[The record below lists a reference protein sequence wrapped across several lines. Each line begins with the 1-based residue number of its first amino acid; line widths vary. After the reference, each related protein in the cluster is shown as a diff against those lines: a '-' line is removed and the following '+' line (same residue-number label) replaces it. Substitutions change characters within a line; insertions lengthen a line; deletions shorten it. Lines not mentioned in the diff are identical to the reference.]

1 MLSFNERVK
10 EDTGMR
16 VIDLLP
22 KKVKR
27 MIYRHQHQD
36 KYKAALLMMKALRKD
51 PDVISRGLSKQRIQ
65 DIAADHF
72 GLDHREFAK
81 VLDRKTRY
89 EEKTPA
95 RPQDDD
101 SGWVEEFIT
110 EAFSI
115 EYTGPDDIKHI
126 PYSKEQLADIKKL
139 YTDTIK
145 LHSTPLIFDT
155 SASLSK
161 KGVPDGKIKVQTAI
175 FKNIKPAD
183 YPSLVGPSGY
193 ADWSTGELKDEFK
206 GSLLMKGTGSGGD
219 KKAEVLKMFGIKNNT
234 DFLEFFQAIGL
245 FIPNK
250 LTPSKFK
257 EQLLAMEGTISGDF
271 AIIKF
276 VPKWKE
282 FVTYLD
288 ADKEIGADV
297 VSLVNGSYFWR
308 KDAGVTKPYV
318 IWDGIKNYYGLMR
331 NKEGIEGVIKDNT
344 ADCVLIDGTYAELVK
359 ALQSDI
365 QISTDEDTG
374 RLTCGDVSWYQ
385 ISLKLGEGSA
395 RLGKITKL
403 LTGAY
408 PVDGEVQNTLARAG
422 IDPSWF
428 KEDTW
433 TNFEFEQLLLEGFFG
448 DTVGKMKKLGGDM
461 YNKFKDAAMAILEY
475 WKKLQGFMKK
485 LVKFH
490 ESKTMKEIQK
500 ITRGS
505 KFLKEE
511 ILNEDVMNEMSQN
524 AMFKAIVN
532 DKGKRSPNTKF
543 NNLLNKRFNDIA
555 KNKDSEYISVKFEKA
570 NLEIEDET
578 INFLVGN
585 AISFPIIQAIID
597 DVKKN
602 GIGVVNN
609 LVKTMS
615 MGDTNMPVVK
625 VYGNPSKADTEVI
638 TVGKLT
644 QINPTVDDKQLKVL
658 KVSIVPH
665 RTHKKYWVINCYI
678 FAELDGEVAKYHQVA
693 FKKSGESSFNFNIEG
708 TATVPENKIKGFS

>member
-1 MLSFNERVK
+1 MLSFNQKVQ

-27 MIYRHQHQD
+27 MIYRHQHKD

-51 PDVISRGLSKQRIQ
+51 PDVISRGLSKQKIQ

-72 GLDHREFAK
+72 SLDHREFAK

-89 EEKTPA
+89 EEKTPHK
-95 RPQDDD
+95 DDD
-101 SGWVEEFIT
+101 SGWVEEYIT
-110 EAFSI
+110 EAMELKEAYSI
-115 EYTGPDDIKHI
+115 EYTKPADIKHI
-126 PYSKEQLADIKKL
+126 PYSSDQLDDIDKL
-139 YTDTIK
+139 YKKT
-145 LHSTPLIFDT
+145 LPMSSSPLIFDT
-155 SASLSK
+155 SSSVSK
-161 KGVPDGKIKVQTAI
+161 KGIPDGKIKVQTAI

-183 YPSLVGPSGY
+183 YPTLVGPSG
-193 ADWSTGELKDEFK
+193 K
-206 GSLLMKGTGSGGD
+206 GTLLIKGTGSGGD
-219 KKAEVLKMFGIKNNT
+219 KKAEVLKMFGIKTNT

-271 AIIKF
+271 KIIKF
-276 VPKWKE
+276 IPKWKE
-282 FVTYLD
+282 FVIYLD
-288 ADKEIGADV
+288 ADKDIGADV
-297 VSLVNGSYFWR
+297 ISLVNGSYFWR
-308 KDAGVTKPYV
+308 KQEKITKPYV
-318 IWDGIKNYYGLMR
+318 IWDGIKTYYNLMEK
-331 NKEGIEGVIKDNT
+331 KEGIEGTIKRNT
-344 ADCVLIDGTYAELVK
+344 ADCVLIDGTYAELEK
-359 ALQSDI
+359 ALGSDT
-365 QISTDEDTG
+365 QITTDEDTG

-422 IDPSWF
+422 IDKTWF

-433 TNFEFEQLLLEGFFG
+433 TNFEFEQLLVEGFFG
-448 DTVGKMKKLGGDM
+448 DTVAKMKKLGGDM
-461 YNKFKDAAMAILEY
+461 FNKFKEAAQGLLAY
-475 WKKLQGFMKK
+475 WKNLQGFMKK
-485 LVKFH
+485 LVKMH

-511 ILNEDVMNEMSQN
+511 IINEDVMNEMSQN
-524 AMFKAIVN
+524 QMFMAIVK
-532 DKGKRSPNTKF
+532 DKGKRSPNEKF
-543 NNLLNKRFNDIA
+543 NTLINKRFSDIT
-555 KNKDSEYISVKFEKA
+555 KNKNSEYISVNFEKA
-570 NLEIEDET
+570 KLEIKEET
-578 INFLVGN
+578 INYLVGN
-585 AISFPIIQAIID
+585 AISFPIIQSIID
-597 DVKKN
+597 DVKEN

-625 VYGNPSKADTEVI
+625 VYGNPDKADSEVI

-644 QINPTVDDKQLKVL
+644 QTNPMLDDKQIKVL

-678 FAELDGEVAKYHQVA
+678 FAELDGDTAKYHQVA

-708 TATVPENKIKGFS
+708 TATVPEDKIKGF